1 MLKTIFKRL
10 FALGIVFAFV
20 GLLAIVYLYNT
31 IDDELQE
38 IVDFNPKQTLRIFDR
53 NGDLVANVYRG
64 EHRILIDYHDIPPFA
79 IEALIAAEDTD
90 FFEHNG
96 INLNAIFRAILK
108 DIRHQALVEGAS
120 TITQQ
125 LVRTSILTR
134 EKKLTRKIKEAL
146 YSIKLETILN
156 KEEILYRYFN
166 KIYFGHRYYGIA
178 TASLGYYKKNIKDLK
193 LKEIAMLI
201 ALIKAPSY
209 YDPTKHYE
217 QALKRANVI
226 INRMKS
232 LGWLNEYEY
241 ENAIEFRPVV
251 YDESISQNKAPYVVD
266 YALSKLKKQIPDIKT
281 GGYEVH
287 LTIDL
292 KAQELAKQALWYGYN
307 DIVTRMDFSNE
318 TLKKF
323 VHYKDINMTTLAQY
337 AYFNLTN
344 STDDNLSNTTN
355 TSNIDAYLADYKEF
369 NATEAMEKKLRLLN
383 GAMIITE
390 PRSGNILAMLGGV
403 DYKQSPFNRAV
414 QAKRQPGSLVK
425 PFVYLIAL
433 NSGYSV
439 KSPIA
444 DISRN
449 YRYKDVDIA
458 KIANDTDS
466 YLQSMQKEKIWSP
479 KNYANNYKG
488 IITLQT
494 ALTHSINLAT
504 INLVGEL
511 GLKKV
516 YKNLVYFGFKNVPQ
530 DMSIVLGSF
539 GASPYDISRQFSIF
553 SNGGVKL
560 EPKLIDY
567 VVDKNKNINYFENKK
582 TFITTKEQAFLLT
595 SILMNVV
602 NKGTG
607 RRAKQKNMQIAG
619 KTGTTNKN
627 KDAWFA
633 GFSPNLQI
641 ITWYGNDDNS
651 PMGKGEVGSRAP
663 VRAFA
668 YFHKRWSKSH
678 PRMRKKFEVP
688 KGVYKTKTSKGGYY
702 FTDTSPAV
710 TIKVNTQKSNSDVLF

>member
-1 MLKTIFKRL
+1 MYKKIFTYIII
-10 FALGIVFAFV
+10 FGFVALLSSCVYI
-20 GLLAIVYLYNT
+20 IYLYNN
-31 IDDELQE
+31 ISDELKP
-38 IVDFNPKQTLRIFDR
+38 IVDFKPKQTLRMFDK
-53 NGDLVANVYRG
+53 NGNLVANVYKD
-64 EHRILIDYHDIPPFA
+64 EHRILVDYADIPPFA
-79 IEALIAAEDTD
+79 IEALIAAEDTA

-96 INLNAIFRAILK
+96 ININAIFRAILK

-120 TITQQ
+120 TLTQQ
-125 LVRTSILTR
+125 LVRTSILSR

-146 YSIKLETILN
+146 LSIKLETILS

-166 KIYFGHRYYGIA
+166 KIYLGHRYYGIS
-178 TASLGYYKKNIKDLK
+178 TAALGYYKKSIKDLN

-201 ALIKAPSY
+201 ALVKAPSY
-209 YDPTKHYE
+209 YDLTKHYE
-217 QALKRANVI
+217 QTFNRANIV
-226 INRMKS
+226 INRMKT
-232 LGWLNEYEY
+232 LGWINEYEY
-241 ENAIEFRPVV
+241 ENAIKFRPVV

-266 YALSKLKKQIPDIKT
+266 YALLQLKKQIPDIIT
-281 GGYEVH
+281 SGYEVH

-292 KAQELAKQALWYGYN
+292 QAQELAKEALWYGYN
-307 DIVTRMDFSNE
+307 DIVKRMDLSNE
-318 TLKKF
+318 SLKMF
-323 VHYKDINMTTLAQY
+323 IGYKDLNASFISQ
-337 AYFNLTN
+337 FNLTN
-344 STDDNLSNTTN
+344 NTNINISND
-355 TSNIDAYLADYKEF
+355 TSYKPF
-369 NATEAMEKKLRLLN
+369 NATYAMEKKLRLLN

-390 PRSGNILAMLGGV
+390 PKSGNILAILGGV
-403 DYKQSPFNRAV
+403 NYKQSSFNRAI
-414 QAKRQPGSLVK
+414 QSKRQVGSLIK

-449 YRYKDVDIA
+449 YRYKDVDSEENT
-458 KIANDTDS
+458 NDNNS
-466 YLQSMQKEKIWSP
+466 YLQSIKKEKVWSP
-479 KNYANNYKG
+479 KNYASNYKG

-494 ALTHSINLAT
+494 ALTYSINLAT
-504 INLVGEL
+504 INLVSEL

-539 GASPYDISRQFSIF
+539 GASPYEISTQFSIF
-553 SNGGVKL
+553 SNGGVKI

-567 VVDKNKNINYFENKK
+567 VVDKNKNINYFETQQK
-582 TFITTKEQAFLLT
+582 FITPKEQAFLLT

-641 ITWYGNDDNS
+641 ITWYGNDDSS

-663 VRAFA
+663 ARAFD
-668 YFHKRWSKSH
+668 YFYKRWSKTHSQII
-678 PRMRKKFEVP
+678 KKFDIP
-688 KGVYKTKTSKGGYY
+688 KGVHKTKYSKDEYY
-702 FTDTSPAV
+702 FTDTSPAILKEV
-710 TIKVNTQKSNSDVLF
+710 QNGDDVLF

>member
-1 MLKTIFKRL
+1 MYKKIFIYILAFGFVVFLSSCVYIIYLYNNISDELKTI
-10 FALGIVFAFV
+10 
-20 GLLAIVYLYNT
+20 
-31 IDDELQE
+31 
-38 IVDFNPKQTLRIFDR
+38 VDFKPKQTLRMFDR
-53 NGDLVANVYRG
+53 NDVLVANVYQD
-64 EHRILIDYHDIPPFA
+64 EHRILTDYADIPPFA
-79 IEALIAAEDTD
+79 IEALIAAEDTA
-90 FFEHNG
+90 FFEHKG
-96 INLNAIFRAILK
+96 ININAIFRAALK
-108 DIRHQALVEGAS
+108 NIRHQAIVEGAS

-125 LVRTSILTR
+125 LVRTSILSR
-134 EKKLTRKIKEAL
+134 EKKLTRKLKEAL
-146 YSIKLETILN
+146 LSIKLETILN

-166 KIYFGHRYYGIA
+166 KIYLGHRYYGIL
-178 TASLGYYKKNIKDLK
+178 TASLGYYKKGIKELN

-201 ALIKAPSY
+201 ALVKAPSY
-209 YDPTKHYE
+209 YDLTKHYE
-217 QALKRANVI
+217 QTFNRANII

-232 LGWLNEYEY
+232 LGWINEYEY
-241 ENAIEFRPVV
+241 ENAIKFRPVV

-266 YALSKLKKQIPDIKT
+266 YALFQLKKQIPDIKT

-292 KAQELAKQALWYGYN
+292 QAQELAREALWYGYN
-307 DIVTRMDFSNE
+307 DIVTRMDLTNE
-318 TLKKF
+318 SLKMF
-323 VHYKDINMTTLAQY
+323 IGYKDLNATSTSQ
-337 AYFNLTN
+337 FNLTN
-344 STDDNLSNTTN
+344 NININISND
-355 TSNIDAYLADYKEF
+355 TSYKPF
-369 NATEAMEKKLRLLN
+369 NATYAMEKRLRLLN

-390 PRSGNILAMLGGV
+390 PKSGNILAILGGV
-403 DYKQSPFNRAV
+403 NYKQSSFNRAI
-414 QAKRQPGSLVK
+414 QAKRQVGSLIK

-449 YRYKDVDIA
+449 YAYEDVDSE
-458 KIANDTDS
+458 KNANDNNS
-466 YLQSMQKEKIWSP
+466 YLQSMQNQKVWSP
-479 KNYANNYKG
+479 KNYAHNYKG

-504 INLVGEL
+504 INLVSEL

-539 GASPYDISRQFSIF
+539 GSSPYEISTQFSIF
-553 SNGGVKL
+553 SNGGVKIQ
-560 EPKLIDY
+560 PKLIDY
-567 VVDKNKNINYFENKK
+567 VVDQNKNINYFETQQK
-582 TFITTKEQAFLLT
+582 FITPQKQAFLLT

-627 KDAWFA
+627 KDVWFA

-641 ITWYGNDDNS
+641 ITWYGNDDGS

-663 VRAFA
+663 TKAFD
-668 YFHKRWSKSH
+668 YFYKQWSKTHSQII
-678 PRMRKKFEVP
+678 KKFDIP
-688 KGVYKTKTSKGGYY
+688 KGVYKTKYSKDEYY
-702 FTDTSPAV
+702 FTDTSPAILKEV
-710 TIKVNTQKSNSDVLF
+710 QNNNDVLF

>member
-1 MLKTIFKRL
+1 MYKKIFTYIVI
-10 FALGIVFAFV
+10 FGFVALLSSCVYI
-20 GLLAIVYLYNT
+20 IYLYNN
-31 IDDELQE
+31 ISDELKP
-38 IVDFNPKQTLRIFDR
+38 IVDFKPKQTLRMFDK
-53 NGDLVANVYRG
+53 NGDLVANVYKD
-64 EHRILIDYHDIPPFA
+64 EHRILVDYADIPPFA
-79 IEALIAAEDTD
+79 IEALIAAEDTA

-96 INLNAIFRAILK
+96 ININAIFRAILK

-120 TITQQ
+120 TLTQQ
-125 LVRTSILTR
+125 LVRTSILSR

-146 YSIKLETILN
+146 LSIKLETILS

-166 KIYFGHRYYGIA
+166 KIYLGHRYYGIS
-178 TASLGYYKKNIKDLK
+178 TAALGYYKKGIKDLN

-201 ALIKAPSY
+201 ALVKAPSY
-209 YDPTKHYE
+209 YDLTKHYE
-217 QALKRANVI
+217 QTLNRANII
-226 INRMKS
+226 INRMKT
-232 LGWLNEYEY
+232 LGWINEYEY
-241 ENAIEFRPVV
+241 ENAIKFRPVV

-266 YALSKLKKQIPDIKT
+266 YALLQLKKQIPDIIT
-281 GGYEVH
+281 SGYEVH

-292 KAQELAKQALWYGYN
+292 QAQELAKEALWYGYN
-307 DIVTRMDFSNE
+307 DIVKRMDLSNE
-318 TLKKF
+318 SLKMF
-323 VHYKDINMTTLAQY
+323 IGYKDLNASFVSQ
-337 AYFNLTN
+337 FNLTN
-344 STDDNLSNTTN
+344 NTNINISND
-355 TSNIDAYLADYKEF
+355 TSYKPF
-369 NATEAMEKKLRLLN
+369 NATYAMEKKLRLLN

-390 PRSGNILAMLGGV
+390 PKSGNILAILGGV
-403 DYKQSPFNRAV
+403 NYKQSSFNRAI
-414 QAKRQPGSLVK
+414 QSKRQVGSLIK

-449 YRYKDVDIA
+449 YRYKDVDSEENT
-458 KIANDTDS
+458 NDNNS
-466 YLQSMQKEKIWSP
+466 YLQSMKKEKVWSP
-479 KNYANNYKG
+479 KNYASNYKG

-504 INLVGEL
+504 INLVSEL

-539 GASPYDISRQFSIF
+539 GASPYEISTQFSIF
-553 SNGGVKL
+553 SNGGVKI

-567 VVDKNKNINYFENKK
+567 VVDKNKNINYFETQRK
-582 TFITTKEQAFLLT
+582 FITPKEQAFLLT

-627 KDAWFA
+627 KDVWFA

-641 ITWYGNDDNS
+641 ITWYGNDDSS

-663 VRAFA
+663 ARAFD
-668 YFHKRWSKSH
+668 YFYKRWSKTHSQII
-678 PRMRKKFEVP
+678 KKFDIP
-688 KGVYKTKTSKGGYY
+688 KGVYKTKYSKDEYY
-702 FTDTSPAV
+702 FTDTSPAILKEV
-710 TIKVNTQKSNSDVLF
+710 QNGDDVLF

>member
-1 MLKTIFKRL
+1 MYKKIFTYIVI
-10 FALGIVFAFV
+10 FGFVALLSSCVYI
-20 GLLAIVYLYNT
+20 IYLYNN
-31 IDDELQE
+31 ISDELKP
-38 IVDFNPKQTLRIFDR
+38 IVDFKPKQTLRMFDK
-53 NGDLVANVYRG
+53 NGDLVANVYKD
-64 EHRILIDYHDIPPFA
+64 EHRILVDYADIPPFA
-79 IEALIAAEDTD
+79 IEALIAAEDTA

-96 INLNAIFRAILK
+96 ININAIFRAILK

-120 TITQQ
+120 TLTQQ
-125 LVRTSILTR
+125 LVRTSILSR

-146 YSIKLETILN
+146 LSIKLETILS

-166 KIYFGHRYYGIA
+166 KIYLGHRYYGIS
-178 TASLGYYKKNIKDLK
+178 TAALGYYKKGIKDLN

-201 ALIKAPSY
+201 ALVKAPSY
-209 YDPTKHYE
+209 YDLTKHYE
-217 QALKRANVI
+217 QTLNRANII
-226 INRMKS
+226 INRMKT
-232 LGWLNEYEY
+232 LGWINEYEY
-241 ENAIEFRPVV
+241 ENAIKFRPVV

-266 YALSKLKKQIPDIKT
+266 YALLQLKKQIPDIIT
-281 GGYEVH
+281 SGYEVH

-292 KAQELAKQALWYGYN
+292 QAQELAKEALWYGYN
-307 DIVTRMDFSNE
+307 DIVKRMDLSNE
-318 TLKKF
+318 SLKMF
-323 VHYKDINMTTLAQY
+323 IGYKDLNASFVSQ
-337 AYFNLTN
+337 FNLTN
-344 STDDNLSNTTN
+344 NTNINISND
-355 TSNIDAYLADYKEF
+355 TSYKPF
-369 NATEAMEKKLRLLN
+369 NATYAMEKKLRLLN

-390 PRSGNILAMLGGV
+390 PKSGNILAILGGV
-403 DYKQSPFNRAV
+403 NYKQSSFNRAI
-414 QAKRQPGSLVK
+414 QSKRQVGSLIK

-449 YRYKDVDIA
+449 YRYKDVDSEENT
-458 KIANDTDS
+458 NDNNS
-466 YLQSMQKEKIWSP
+466 YLQSMKKEKVWSP
-479 KNYANNYKG
+479 KNYASNYKG

-504 INLVGEL
+504 INLVSEL

-539 GASPYDISRQFSIF
+539 GASPYEISTQFSIF
-553 SNGGVKL
+553 SNGGVKI

-567 VVDKNKNINYFENKK
+567 VVDKNKNINYFETQQK
-582 TFITTKEQAFLLT
+582 FITPKEQAFLLT

-641 ITWYGNDDNS
+641 ITWYGNDDSS

-663 VRAFA
+663 ARAFD
-668 YFHKRWSKSH
+668 YFYKRWSKTHSQII
-678 PRMRKKFEVP
+678 KKFDIP
-688 KGVYKTKTSKGGYY
+688 KGVYKTKYSKDEYY
-702 FTDTSPAV
+702 FTDTSPAILKEV
-710 TIKVNTQKSNSDVLF
+710 QNGDDVLF